1 MVSFGRPL
9 LLAAYHPR
17 TCPFHDDGFLL
28 PQLLLSNPKVS
39 DRDLRLILAENEF
52 IRRILDHRINE
63 KAGRSSSEKERDTLT
78 SEWCEV
84 DSILEKMSL
93 WKR

>member
-1 MVSFGRPL
+1 MSHAKSTVTSE
-9 LLAAYHPR
+9 
-17 TCPFHDDGFLL
+17 
-28 PQLLLSNPKVS
+28 LLLSNPKVS